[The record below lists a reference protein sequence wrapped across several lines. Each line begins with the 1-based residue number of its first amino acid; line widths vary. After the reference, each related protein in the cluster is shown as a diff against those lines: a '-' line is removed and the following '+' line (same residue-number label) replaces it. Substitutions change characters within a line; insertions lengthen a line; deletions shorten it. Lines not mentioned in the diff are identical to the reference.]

1 MNKFNSEFLNS
12 NATKFYQV
20 ISDWNDKQK
29 KRLQTRDYQF
39 YQTKVKEVLQ
49 EDLATDF
56 EDFKQKLKSE
66 FLKTYLPKEK
76 KMLDTSIID
85 NLIRNLN
92 LAKLTNGDVKEVLQA
107 FSVNYKDYDLTPL
120 KAIVGDEFKFLFIN
134 ELNEKIDRV
143 NELAQVFD
151 TQNIFTFVKVNQ
163 FFMLDIEEQPTNNY
177 DLLNVLQRIANDKI
191 FK

>member
-20 ISDWNDKQK
+20 ISDWNDKQQ